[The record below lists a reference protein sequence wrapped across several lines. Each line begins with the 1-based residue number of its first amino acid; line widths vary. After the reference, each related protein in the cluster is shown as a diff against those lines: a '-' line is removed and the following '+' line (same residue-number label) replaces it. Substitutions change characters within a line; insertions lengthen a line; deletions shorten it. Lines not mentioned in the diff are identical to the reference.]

1 MSLRVLFFLVAWF
14 SVTLS
19 AQFVEIEA
27 KSKLPIGDL
36 LRRANSELNP
46 LIGGEDILMSEADY
60 VVIGDTFFLNPHG
73 THYLFAYTKSWN
85 EFRRLDRSKFHGH
98 NFGRHLFTYKGDI
111 YCFGG
116 YGFWHSHSK
125 LIKFNRKNR
134 EWDLMKIKGDV
145 PDIFSSIGVLMGDS
159 FMIYGVRNVDGF
171 QVLNDAKSS
180 LYFIDMKTLNSVA
193 YDYKINT
200 EAVIQK
206 NVINSQFS
214 RFALVAHAGMIDR
227 IVDKQTGKIYKN
239 YSGPNLFGEEE
250 FRYRSGRDS
259 NYLFAVGDQII
270 TYNRSGQVS
279 KFSIQEFI
287 KLYFN
292 EETEIDEFEPLQV
305 DKGWGFNTD
314 YLLYFIIDILLIFI
328 VYFMFLYYRGTG
340 IVNRRTLNDYTSLVD
355 QKFDFTS
362 IRSLSN
368 GDYTEQEIDMA
379 LQIFHLR
386 PLVRNLKR
394 SQMLF
399 ELNEMYSGYV
409 VKIPHPKKKDQFKYR
424 VSRSYS

>member
-1 MSLRVLFFLVAWF
+1 LRVLFFLIAWL
-14 SVTLS
+14 SLTLK
-19 AQFVEIEA
+19 AQFAEIEA
-27 KSKLPIGDL
+27 SSKLPVGDL

-46 LIGGEDILMSEADY
+46 LIDGEDILMSEADY

-85 EFRRLDRSKFHGH
+85 EFRRIDRSIFHGH
-98 NFGRHLFTYKGDI
+98 NFGRNLFTYKGDI

-159 FMIYGVRNVDGF
+159 FMIYGIRNVDGF
-171 QVLNDAKSS
+171 QVLNDTKSS
-180 LYFIDMKTLNSVA
+180 LYFINMKTLHSVA
-193 YDYKINT
+193 YDYKIKT

-214 RFALVAHAGMIDR
+214 RYAIVAQSGMIDR
-227 IVDKQTGKIYKN
+227 IVDKQNGKIYKN

-250 FRYRSGRDS
+250 FRYRSGKDS
-259 NYLFAVGDQII
+259 NYIFSVGDEMI
-270 TYNRSGQVS
+270 TYNRRGEVNR
-279 KFSIQEFI
+279 FNIQEFL

-292 EETEIDEFEPLQV
+292 EEAEIGDFLPLEQG
-305 DKGWGFNTD
+305 KGWGFNIE
-314 YLLYFIIDILLIFI
+314 YLLYFVIVFLLIFI

-340 IVNRRTLNDYTSLVD
+340 LINRRTLNDYTSLVD
-355 QKFDFTS
+355 QKFDFSS
-362 IRSLSN
+362 IRTLSN

-379 LQIFHLR
+379 MQIFHLR

-399 ELNEMYSGYV
+399 ELNEMYPGYV
-409 VKIPHPKKKDQFKYR
+409 IKIPHPKKKDQFKYR

>member
-1 MSLRVLFFLVAWF
+1 MSLRVLFFLIAWL
-14 SVTLS
+14 SLTLK
-19 AQFVEIEA
+19 AQFAEIEA
-27 KSKLPIGDL
+27 SSNLPIGDL

-46 LIGGEDILMSEADY
+46 LIDGEDILMSEADY

-85 EFRRLDRSKFHGH
+85 EFRRLDRSIFHGH
-98 NFGRHLFTYKGDI
+98 NFGRNLFTYKGEI
-111 YCFGG
+111 YAFGG

-134 EWDLMKIKGDV
+134 EWDLMKIKGEV

-159 FMIYGVRNVDGF
+159 FMVYGIRNVDGF
-171 QVLNDAKSS
+171 QVLNDTKSR
-180 LYFIDMKTLNSVA
+180 LYFINMKTLNSVA
-193 YDYKINT
+193 YNHKINT
-200 EAVIQK
+200 EVVIQK

-214 RFALVAHAGMIDR
+214 RYAIVAQSGMIDR
-227 IVDKQTGKIYKN
+227 IVDKQNGKIYKN

-250 FRYRSGRDS
+250 FRYRSGKDS
-259 NYLFAVGDQII
+259 NYIFSVGDELI
-270 TYNRSGQVS
+270 TYSRSGEVNR
-279 KFSIQEFI
+279 FNIQEFL

-292 EETEIDEFEPLQV
+292 EEAEIGQILPLESG
-305 DKGWGFNTD
+305 KRWGLNIE
-314 YLLYFIIDILLIFI
+314 YLLYFIIVFLLIFI

-340 IVNRRTLNDYTSLVD
+340 LINRRTLNDYTSLVD
-355 QKFDFTS
+355 QKFDFSS
-362 IRSLSN
+362 IRTLSN

-379 LQIFHLR
+379 MQIFHLR

-399 ELNEMYSGYV
+399 ELNEMYPGYV
-409 VKIPHPKKKDQFKYR
+409 IKIPHPKKKDQFKYR

>member
-1 MSLRVLFFLVAWF
+1 MALN
-14 SVTLS
+14 
-19 AQFVEIEA
+19 AQFSEIA
-27 KSKLPIGDL
+27 GHASLPVGEL

-46 LIGGEDILMSEADY
+46 LISGQDILMSEADY

-85 EFRRLDRSKFHGH
+85 EFRRLDKSIFHGH
-98 NFGRHLFTYKGDI
+98 NFGRHLFTYQGEI
-111 YCFGG
+111 YAFGG

-125 LIKFNRKNR
+125 LIKFNRKNH

-145 PDIFSSIGVLMGDS
+145 PDIFSSVGILMGDS
-159 FMIYGVRNVDGF
+159 LMVYGIRNIDGF
-171 QVLNDAKSS
+171 QVLNDVKSS
-180 LYFIDMKTLNSVA
+180 LYFINMKTLISRA
-193 YDYKINT
+193 YKYKINT

-206 NVINSQFS
+206 NVVNNQFS
-214 RFALVAHAGMIDR
+214 RYAIVAHEGMIDR
-227 IVDKQTGKIYKN
+227 IIDKKTGKIYKN
-239 YSGPNLFGEEE
+239 FSSPNLFGNEE

-259 NYLFAVGDQII
+259 NYLFTIDDMLI
-270 TYNRSGQVS
+270 TYSRTGEINR
-279 KFSIQEFI
+279 FNIEEFI

-292 EETEIDEFEPLQV
+292 EEAEINNIKPLDVESPSKINVQ
-305 DKGWGFNTD
+305 
-314 YLLYFIIDILLIFI
+314 YILYFIIVFLLIFI
-328 VYFMFLYYRGTG
+328 FYFMFLYYRGTG
-340 IVNRRTLNDYTSLVD
+340 LVNRRTLNDYTSLVD

-368 GDYTEQEIDMA
+368 GEYSEQELDMA

-399 ELNEMYSGYV
+399 ELNDIYPGFV
-409 VKIPHPKKKDQFKYR
+409 VKIPHPKKKDQFLYR
-424 VSRSYS
+424 LNRSYS

>member
-1 MSLRVLFFLVAWF
+1 M
-14 SVTLS
+14 TLN
-19 AQFVEIEA
+19 AQFAEIEA
-27 KSKLPIGDL
+27 SSKLPVGDL

-46 LIGGEDILMSEADY
+46 LIDGEDILMSEADY

-85 EFRRLDRSKFHGH
+85 EFRRIDRSIFHGH
-98 NFGRHLFTYKGDI
+98 NFGRNLFTYKGEI
-111 YCFGG
+111 YAFGG

-159 FMIYGVRNVDGF
+159 FMVYGIRNVDGF
-171 QVLNDAKSS
+171 QVLNDTKSS
-180 LYFIDMKTLNSVA
+180 LYFINMKTLNSVA
-193 YDYKINT
+193 YNYKINT

-214 RFALVAHAGMIDR
+214 RYAIVAQSGMIDR
-227 IVDKQTGKIYKN
+227 IVDKQNGKIYKN

-250 FRYRSGRDS
+250 FRYRSGKDS
-259 NYLFAVGDQII
+259 NYIFSVGDEMI
-270 TYNRSGQVS
+270 TYNRRGEVNR
-279 KFSIQEFI
+279 FNIQEFL

-292 EETEIDEFEPLQV
+292 EEAEIGQILPLESG
-305 DKGWGFNTD
+305 KGWGLNIE
-314 YLLYFIIDILLIFI
+314 YLLYFIIVFLLIFI

-340 IVNRRTLNDYTSLVD
+340 LINRRTLNDYTSLVD
-355 QKFDFTS
+355 QKFDFSS
-362 IRSLSN
+362 IRTLSN

-379 LQIFHLR
+379 MQIFHLR

-399 ELNEMYSGYV
+399 ELNEMYPGYV
-409 VKIPHPKKKDQFKYR
+409 IKIPHPKKKDQFKYR